1 MTCKT
6 VVNNLKDD
14 ANCRYAKG
22 NAKKCV
28 IYTVLK
34 ALREMIQKYF
44 KIIL

>member
-1 MTCKT
+1 MPCKK

-14 ANCRYAKG
+14 ANCRYAKR
-22 NAKKCV
+22 NANKCT

-44 KIIL
+44 RIIL